1 MTPGL
6 ILDLDD
12 TLYPERQF
20 ARSGFRAVAADVARR
35 FGVPR
40 ASARRALLRALRAG
54 GRAQAFQALCLECG
68 LPTTVVPELVTAFR
82 AHAPHLR
89 LPAEARDLLT
99 RARSLGWRVGILTNG
114 LPAVQ
119 ARKVRALGLAPL
131 VDAVVYAEEWGTGR
145 GKPEREP
152 FEVVRA
158 RLDTRA
164 ALTVHVGDDPWKDIY
179 GARAAGLH
187 TILLHRDGTRVRA
200 SGADRVVDALA
211 DVLPAAAALMCREVA
226 DAA

>member
-6 ILDLDD
+6 ILDMDE

-20 ARSGFRAVAADVARR
+20 ARSGFRAVAAEVARR
-35 FGVPR
+35 FDVP
-40 ASARRALLRALRAG
+40 AAAARRALLRALRAG
-54 GRAQAFQALCLECG
+54 GRAQAFQSLCLECG
-68 LPTTVVPELVTAFR
+68 VPAAVIPELVAVFR
-82 AHAPHLR
+82 AHAPRLR
-89 LPAEARDLLT
+89 LPADTRDLLT
-99 RARSLGWRVGILTNG
+99 QARARGWRIGILTNG

-119 ARKVRALGLAPL
+119 ARKARALGLAPL
-131 VDAVVYAEEWGTGR
+131 VDAIVYAEEWGTGR

-164 ALTVHVGDDPWKDIY
+164 ALTVFVGDDPWRDIY

-187 TILLHRDGTRVRA
+187 TILLHRDGARVRA
-200 SGADRVVDALA
+200 SGADRVVASA
-211 DVLPAAAALMCREVA
+211 AGVLAAANALICREVA